1 MNNEQY
7 KIIKRLNKTLIAA
20 KAAVDDIRED
30 ERIRMNYSPESSPQ
44 FRLALENVHNLNS
57 LKLAEA
63 IDLTRQI
70 IKDNKE
76 RLTR

>member
-1 MNNEQY
+1 MNSEQY

-57 LKLAEA
+57 LKLTEA